1 MDLEQEGGSLI
12 HRLKELRR
20 VQPASKGRA
29 GRGYDASVDV
39 NQLVPERDI
48 PEWIL
53 RRRAIMHCFRDLAL
67 RLLLLPLVSK

>member
-12 HRLKELRR
+12 HRLKELKR
-20 VQPASKGRA
+20 VQPTSQGRA
-29 GRGYDASVDV
+29 RGYDASVDV

-53 RRRAIMHCFRDLAL
+53 RR
-67 RLLLLPLVSK
+67 